1 MSGSRRCFIEL
12 KSELPHATSSI
23 SLIFDLKTG
32 VETFPK
38 STENFIK
45 LCSGQN
51 DLQLSYKK
59 SPVTRVISPEFLLQL
74 GKIERRTKDKE
85 SANFLKN
92 VVDEDEYLDNIK
104 KGEQIDR
111 AGLLCL
117 AEEIPAEKN
126 ENASN
131 NDGSETPPDSKSE
144 FFITLASG
152 LSKYSEMKDKYMV
165 IGHLHSGNMEKLLDW
180 LDEIPVDDDD
190 RPLEPVYISRC
201 GELILLSNNE
211 DNSSVDSSA
220 VDNNT
225 DKKTKRD
232 SNEVGA
238 LDLLFSRKK
247 KKIMKSLK

>member
-1 MSGSRRCFIEL
+1 MTVSKRCFIEL

-23 SLIFDLKTG
+23 SLVFDLETG

-59 SPVTRVISPEFLLQL
+59 SQVTRVISPEFILQL
-74 GKIERRTKDKE
+74 GKIDRRTKDKE
-85 SANFLKN
+85 SANFLKSI
-92 VVDEDEYLDNIK
+92 VDKDEYVNNIK
-104 KGEQIDR
+104 KSEQIDR

-117 AEEIPAEKN
+117 AELIPADKSERD
-126 ENASN
+126 SN
-131 NDGSETPPDSKSE
+131 SSSETPPESRSE
-144 FFITLASG
+144 FFITLASD
-152 LSKYSEMKDKYMV
+152 LSKYPEMKDKYMV
-165 IGHLHSGNMEKLLDW
+165 IGNLYSGNMEILLDW

-201 GELILLSNNE
+201 GELILLPSNE
-211 DNSSVDSSA
+211 DSSSAGTSSVNK
-220 VDNNT
+220 NN
-225 DKKTKRD
+225 DKETKRD